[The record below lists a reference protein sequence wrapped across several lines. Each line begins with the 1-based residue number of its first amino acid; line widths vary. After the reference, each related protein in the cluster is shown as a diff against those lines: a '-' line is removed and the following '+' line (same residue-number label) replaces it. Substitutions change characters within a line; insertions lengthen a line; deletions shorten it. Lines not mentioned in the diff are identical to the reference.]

1 MCTARQQDK
10 SFLTELT
17 GSSVD
22 PLHDRTGRGVVIL
35 ADNAI
40 KEEQLPIKVTD

>member
-22 PLHDRTGRGVVIL
+22 PLHDQTARKGRGYPGRQC
-35 ADNAI
+35 N
-40 KEEQLPIKVTD
+40 